1 MKRRDEVT
9 VGILLTVA
17 VIVLVVGTLWL
28 VRGGLRSGYPLFV
41 RFPWGQ
47 NLKQGQPVML
57 AGVTVGYVSDVQLN
71 PIGVLDVDLR
81 IQDKYKVPRTAVAE
95 VYPVGIFGDV
105 AIALK
110 IPTGPS
116 AESFAPGDTLPARAA
131 TSGLDALQSRADTIS
146 ATLDRIT
153 RAMESELVQTGGL
166 RDIRQSIAATNRLVA
181 QFQAIAAEQN
191 RNFTATLA
199 SFRSAANA
207 VDSAQIAR
215 SLGSLR
221 STSAHIDTLTMQ
233 LGSNSTQLQAI
244 LARIER
250 GEGTAG
256 KFLTDTLLYRDARN
270 LLTRVDSLVADF
282 QRNPR
287 KYINLRVF

>member
-28 VRGGLRSGYPLFV
+28 VRGGLRSGYPLFT
-41 RFPWGQ
+41 RFAWGQ
-47 NLKQGQPVML
+47 SLRQGQPVLL
-57 AGVTVGYVSDVQLN
+57 AGVAIGYVADVRLKAD
-71 PIGVLDVDLR
+71 GFLDVDLR
-81 IQDKYKVPRTAVAE
+81 VNDEYKVPKTAVAE
-95 VYPVGIFGDV
+95 VMAVGIFGDAAV
-105 AIALK
+105 ALK
-110 IPTGPS
+110 TASPS
-116 AESFAPGDTLPARAA
+116 ADSYAAGDTVPSRAA
-131 TSGLDALQSRADTIS
+131 ASGLDALTARADSITAS
-146 ATLDRIT
+146 LHRIT
-153 RAMESELVQTGGL
+153 KSLEVEFVQTGGL
-166 RDIRQSIAATNRLVA
+166 RDIRQTMASANRFVA
-181 QFQAIAAEQN
+181 QMQSMAAEQN
-191 RNFTATLA
+191 RNMSSTLA

-215 SLGSLR
+215 SLASFRETAANADSLMLR
-221 STSAHIDTLTMQ
+221 LS
-233 LGSNSTQLQAI
+233 SNTTQLQAI

-256 KFLTDTLLYRDARN
+256 KFLTDTMMYRDARN